1 MLVEIIGF
9 LAAFTSTVS
18 LIPQIIKT
26 FRTKS
31 AEDVSF
37 FMLVNFLVTSLLW
50 LLYGL
55 MIGAAA
61 VWVAN
66 AIMTLFSIVMLALK
80 VRFSRALV

>member
-1 MLVEIIGF
+1 MVIDIIGF
-9 LAAFTSTVS
+9 LAAFRSTVS

-37 FMLVNFLVTSLLW
+37 FMLVNFLMTSLLW

-55 MIGAAA
+55 MIGA
-61 VWVAN
+61 VAGLGGECDHAPFFN
-66 AIMTLFSIVMLALK
+66 RYACSKSPV
-80 VRFSRALV
+80 